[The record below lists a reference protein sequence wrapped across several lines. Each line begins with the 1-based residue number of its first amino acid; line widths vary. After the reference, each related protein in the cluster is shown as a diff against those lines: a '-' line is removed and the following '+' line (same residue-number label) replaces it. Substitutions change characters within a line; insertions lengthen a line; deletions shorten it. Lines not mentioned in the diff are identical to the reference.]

1 MDENKIEQLLEKEY
15 IIVDFLPKQV
25 PAENNGRFFDVE
37 LLFLQG
43 PRYSELR
50 RKFSDI
56 ILKLYCYYGIE
67 VYNLSTDLVIDNPEP
82 ALLDEWIYSNRY
94 ELQIFVEESMIV
106 IAKDDTHITVYNP
119 SDSLTWLIGVLAKAE
134 GLFVWKPESI
144 E

>member
-1 MDENKIEQLLEKEY
+1 MDENRIEQLLEKEY

-37 LLFLQG
+37 LLFLQE
-43 PRYSELR
+43 PRVSELR
-50 RKFSDI
+50 RRFADI

-82 ALLDEWIYSNRY
+82 AMLDEWICSNRY
-94 ELQIFVEESMIV
+94 EIQIFIEESMIV

-119 SDSLTWLIGVLAKAE
+119 SDSLTELIGVLAEAE
-134 GLFVWKPESI
+134 GLFVWQPEL
-144 E
+144 EE

>member
-37 LLFLQG
+37 LLFLQE
-43 PRYSELR
+43 PRCSELR
-50 RKFSDI
+50 RKFADI

-67 VYNLSTDLVIDNPEP
+67 VYNLSTDEVIDNPEP
-82 ALLDEWIYSNRY
+82 ALLDEWICSNQY
-94 ELQIFVEESMIV
+94 EIQIFIEESMIV

-119 SDSLTWLIGVLAKAE
+119 SDSLTELIGVLAEAE
-134 GLFVWKPESI
+134 GLFVWKPEL
-144 E
+144 EE

>member
-37 LLFLQG
+37 LLFLQES
-43 PRYSELR
+43 RASELH
-50 RKFSDI
+50 RKFAGI

-67 VYNLSTDLVIDNPEP
+67 VYNLSTDEAIENPEP
-82 ALLDEWIYSNRY
+82 ALLDAWICSKRY
-94 ELQIFVEESMIV
+94 EIQVFIEESMIV

-119 SDSLTWLIGVLAKAE
+119 SDSLTELIGVLAKAE
-134 GLFVWKPESI
+134 GLFMWKPDLE

>member
-37 LLFLQG
+37 LLFLKK
-43 PRYSELR
+43 PRCSKLR
-50 RKFSDI
+50 RKFADI

-67 VYNLSTDLVIDNPEP
+67 VYNLSTDEMISNPEP
-82 ALLDEWIYSNRY
+82 VLLDEWLCYNHQY
-94 ELQIFVEESMIV
+94 ELQIFIEESMIV

-119 SDSLTWLIGVLAKAE
+119 SDSLTELIGVLAKAE
-134 GLFVWKPESI
+134 GLFVWKPAR
-144 E
+144 

>member
-37 LLFLQG
+37 LLFLKEA
-43 PRYSELR
+43 RASELR
-50 RKFSDI
+50 RKFADI
-56 ILKLYCYYGIE
+56 ILKLYCYYEIE
-67 VYNLSTDLVIDNPEP
+67 VYNLSTDEVIENPEP
-82 ALLDEWIYSNRY
+82 ALLDAWICSNRY
-94 ELQIFVEESMIV
+94 EIQIFIEESMIV
-106 IAKDDTHITVYNP
+106 NIKDDTHITVYNP
-119 SDSLTWLIGVLAKAE
+119 SDNLTELIGVLAKAE

>member
-37 LLFLQG
+37 LLFLQE
-43 PRYSELR
+43 PRVSKLR

-67 VYNLSTDLVIDNPEP
+67 VYNLSTDLAIDNPEP
-82 ALLDEWIYSNRY
+82 ALLDEWICSNRY
-94 ELQIFVEESMIV
+94 EIQVFIEESMIV

-119 SDSLTWLIGVLAKAE
+119 SNSLTELVGVLAESK
-134 GLFVWKPESI
+134 GLFVWNPEI
-144 E
+144 AE